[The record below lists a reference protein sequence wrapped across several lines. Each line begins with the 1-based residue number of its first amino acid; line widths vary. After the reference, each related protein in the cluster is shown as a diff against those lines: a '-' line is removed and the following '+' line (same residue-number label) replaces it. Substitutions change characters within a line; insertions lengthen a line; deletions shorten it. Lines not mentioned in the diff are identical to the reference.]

1 MRFPR
6 LGAVLTAW
14 LVAAVVAPAL
24 AQRDLKTIPNPD
36 PELER
41 QSFRL
46 AEGLEVNLWA
56 AEPLLAKPIQM
67 HFDAQGRLWVASS
80 EVYPHIL
87 PGQQASDK
95 ILILEDTDFD
105 GRADKSTVF
114 AEGLLIPTGVVPDD
128 ADGAYVANSTE
139 LLHFRDL
146 DGDGKADQRRIVLSG
161 FGTEDTHHLLHT
173 FRFGPDGWLYMNQ
186 SIYIHSHVETPYGV
200 RRLGGGGIWRLQPRT
215 LELEVFCRGFVNP
228 WGHVFDP
235 WGQSFATDGAYGEG
249 INYVFPGAVFVTAP
263 GATRIV
269 AGLNP
274 GSPKHCGLEIVS
286 GRHFPEDWQGQLI
299 TSDFRAHRVC
309 RFALSEDGS
318 GYAARQLVEVI
329 QSSHP
334 AFRPVDARM
343 GPDGALYIADW
354 YNPIIQHGE
363 VDFRDQRR
371 DHAHGRIWR
380 VAFRGRPRLDT
391 RMAPTT
397 PLPALV
403 ERLAAPE
410 AWVRDHARLMLRR
423 HEPQAVA
430 AAVAE
435 WLARLDPADP
445 QYDHHRLEALWAQ
458 QTVGVDARPLAQTLA
473 QASRPQVRA
482 AAIRYLAGS
491 EVFPGVDGGPLW
503 QAAVQDAHPR
513 VRLEAVR
520 ALARWPTLKAAEL
533 AAQVLDKP
541 LDRWLDFAVW
551 QTLRDLAPVWLPAVR
566 AGQFDFQGR
575 IDHLVYA
582 LRALESPEAVPPLLE
597 VLRQDRLPANQVG
610 PVLATITAQGGP
622 REWEAI
628 LDLVAGQGS
637 TLSEDRKAAL
647 LAALVEAA
655 KLRRQTPA
663 GDLTR
668 LVPLLEHPPGA
679 LVAAAAEAAGVWKV
693 ASARPRLTALARQ
706 PGDDPAAVLVRR
718 AALEALVA
726 LGGPASR
733 ETLVELAGAASPW
746 PQRSEAVAALAALDL
761 PRAAAL
767 AVAALE
773 QAPADADLAGMLA
786 PLLARRDG
794 ATRLAEA
801 LTGHML
807 PPEVA
812 RRALRAA
819 RNAPQPTDAL
829 QAALVQ
835 AGGLAQAGWRL
846 SPALVAE
853 LAEEVARHG
862 NPLRGE
868 AIYRTEAL
876 QCQKC
881 HALGGAGGQVGP
893 DLSSVGASAPVDYLI
908 ESLLAPA
915 AKVKENYHSKVI
927 LDQDGRLITGIPVRQ
942 TQEAVTLRD
951 AEDRLVT
958 VAKNQI
964 EEIKDG
970 RSLMPDGLVD
980 PLTREEL
987 VDLIAFLAQLG
998 KVGGPL
1004 ALPPQRYVRRWE
1016 TLLATPQAVHRLRRT
1031 SFDTAATDDP
1041 ELPWKSVYSRVAG
1054 DLPLADLPV
1063 LTAALRVAPGG
1074 SPTSFVR
1081 FGVEVSTPGRLHLV
1095 VDDPAGLLL
1104 WVDGRPTPLAGPTTP
1119 LELDRGL
1126 HRLTLAVDHA
1136 AHPPALRVE
1145 LADAPASPAQFQL
1158 VGGK

>member
-1 MRFPR
+1 
-6 LGAVLTAW
+6 
-14 LVAAVVAPAL
+14 
-24 AQRDLKTIPNPD
+24 
-36 PELER
+36 
-41 QSFRL
+41 
-46 AEGLEVNLWA
+46 
-56 AEPLLAKPIQM
+56 
-67 HFDAQGRLWVASS
+67 
-80 EVYPHIL
+80 
-87 PGQQASDK
+87 
-95 ILILEDTDFD
+95 
-105 GRADKSTVF
+105 
-114 AEGLLIPTGVVPDD
+114 
-128 ADGAYVANSTE
+128 
-139 LLHFRDL
+139 
-146 DGDGKADQRRIVLSG
+146 
-161 FGTEDTHHLLHT
+161 
-173 FRFGPDGWLYMNQ
+173 
-186 SIYIHSHVETPYGV
+186 
-200 RRLGGGGIWRLQPRT
+200 
-215 LELEVFCRGFVNP
+215 
-228 WGHVFDP
+228 
-235 WGQSFATDGAYGEG
+235 
-249 INYVFPGAVFVTAP
+249 
-263 GATRIV
+263 
-269 AGLNP
+269 
-274 GSPKHCGLEIVS
+274 
-286 GRHFPEDWQGQLI
+286 
-299 TSDFRAHRVC
+299 
-309 RFALSEDGS
+309 
-318 GYAARQLVEVI
+318 
-329 QSSHP
+329 
-334 AFRPVDARM
+334 
-343 GPDGALYIADW
+343 
-354 YNPIIQHGE
+354 
-363 VDFRDQRR
+363 
-371 DHAHGRIWR
+371 
-380 VAFRGRPRLDT
+380 
-391 RMAPTT
+391 
-397 PLPALV
+397 
-403 ERLAAPE
+403 
-410 AWVRDHARLMLRR
+410 
-423 HEPQAVA
+423 
-430 AAVAE
+430 
-435 WLARLDPADP
+435 
-445 QYDHHRLEALWAQ
+445 
-458 QTVGVDARPLAQTLA
+458 
-473 QASRPQVRA
+473 
-482 AAIRYLAGS
+482 
-491 EVFPGVDGGPLW
+491 
-503 QAAVQDAHPR
+503 
-513 VRLEAVR
+513 
-520 ALARWPTLKAAEL
+520 
-533 AAQVLDKP
+533 
-541 LDRWLDFAVW
+541 
-551 QTLRDLAPVWLPAVR
+551 
-566 AGQFDFQGR
+566 
-575 IDHLVYA
+575 
-582 LRALESPEAVPPLLE
+582 
-597 VLRQDRLPANQVG
+597 
-610 PVLATITAQGGP
+610 
-622 REWEAI
+622 
-628 LDLVAGQGS
+628 
-637 TLSEDRKAAL
+637 
-647 LAALVEAA
+647 
-655 KLRRQTPA
+655 
-663 GDLTR
+663 
-668 LVPLLEHPPGA
+668 
-679 LVAAAAEAAGVWKV
+679 
-693 ASARPRLTALARQ
+693 
-706 PGDDPAAVLVRR
+706 
-718 AALEALVA
+718 
-726 LGGPASR
+726 
-733 ETLVELAGAASPW
+733 
-746 PQRSEAVAALAALDL
+746 
-761 PRAAAL
+761 
-767 AVAALE
+767 
-773 QAPADADLAGMLA
+773 MLA

-1016 TLLATPQAVHRLRRT
+1016 TLLATPQAVNRLRRT